1 MVIFKVD
8 LSMKKLKSDNTVA
21 AQLSFKKQILY
32 LIFYGVPVEILK
44 MDDRSI
50 QLFEEALKDGKE
62 TVHSIRIM
70 VVGHMGVGKTTLVKR
85 LLGEEVNISERH
97 STEGIDVYVNCCDV
111 SLSTHEWTRRTKD
124 SEQDYK
130 LQRLVK
136 VLNANYQTG
145 GKEVNTSA
153 NQRETTDG
161 NYLSNVVDNTTE
173 VLYYR
178 SQQQN
183 IGHNTNEPSSTAVQR
198 SLTPSQTNTMPGSEL
213 GVNVAIENYK
223 MDPLRDMLKLLQQNP
238 NKAKQDISKHAHLT
252 VLDFAGQYA
261 FYTTHQIF
269 LTRRAIYLLVS
280 DASKEVS
287 DLVEDDC
294 YFDSQGIIKCRVHD
308 LVQVW
313 MNSIHSCALPDKE
326 NLISANSH
334 TTSYTVIP
342 PPVILVGTHIDQIPQ
357 NHPGVVSKIVRHIH
371 RFVSPVLAQRVY
383 CRKHGKKYLKKLCS
397 YLRDKPTAVHLVDE
411 VFAIDNTVPDSKLE
425 ELKKKIVE
433 VASQQPYWGEQIP
446 TRWFLLEQQLMRL
459 RDAGVKVVSYS
470 TVENLNKEGT
480 VRIEESEELDLFL
493 RYLHETG
500 TIIYFSIEVLRDNVL
515 LDPKWMIDALKLLI
529 NAQPNMPNNPTD
541 NNPESSSPAASAA
554 HSDITQQW
562 SEFKEKG
569 ILTVELVD
577 VIWTK
582 EKHPDLHDNKE
593 HILRIMEQL
602 NILARPRSFNEMGE
616 KVEDCF
622 LTPCMLRQESPT
634 AIIYPEEDIRV
645 VRTPDMSCIF
655 TGKYLPT
662 PIFHRLLAA
671 CVARWPVAKNKETS
685 ENLIFCG
692 CCVFDLDLFHRLTV
706 YIKNHVVVARVTRMV
721 VDEVKSPDPK
731 LCSRVRRFI
740 TLNLSRITSYLGLNL
755 QYELQ
760 AAFQPWHADEGDD
773 DDPDAPI
780 THEHMNHAR
789 LCVAIVTVCGKA
801 MRKVLSTQVPSP
813 HTYIY
818 QAILANKGKL
828 TSRKERR
835 PLLNRDQ
842 THLVFPDPQGMTTG
856 KVELFDLSLLYTLIR
871 NISTVPAP
879 VTGWE
884 KDPNDPPRDNTL
896 GASVERI
903 RSYRNQ
909 IIGHSEDGKISQQDF
924 DNYWSKID
932 NVLNDIEDKLGR
944 QGYRAQLEKLK
955 KQVITSMKPAS

>member
-1 MVIFKVD
+1 MSHTF
-8 LSMKKLKSDNTVA
+8 S
-21 AQLSFKKQILY
+21 
-32 LIFYGVPVEILK
+32 
-44 MDDRSI
+44 
-50 QLFEEALKDGKE
+50 
-62 TVHSIRIM
+62 
-70 VVGHMGVGKTTLVKR
+70 
-85 LLGEEVNISERH
+85 
-97 STEGIDVYVNCCDV
+97 
-111 SLSTHEWTRRTKD
+111 D

-145 GKEVNTSA
+145 GKEVDTSA

-183 IGHNTNEPSSTAVQR
+183 IGHNTNEPSSTVVQR
-198 SLTPSQTNTMPGSEL
+198 SLTPSQTNATPGSEL
-213 GVNVAIENYK
+213 GENVAIENYK

-261 FYTTHQIF
+261 FYTTHQMF

-313 MNSIHSCALPDKE
+313 MNSIHSCALSDKE
-326 NLISANSH
+326 KLNSANSH
-334 TTSYTVIP
+334 TSSYKAIP

-357 NHPGVVSKIVRHIH
+357 NHPGVVSKIVHHIH

-500 TIIYFSIEVLRDNVL
+500 TVIYFSIEVLRDNVL

-529 NAQPNMPNNPTD
+529 NAQPNLPVKSAD
-541 NNPESSSPAASAA
+541 NNTESSSPAASAA
-554 HSDITQQW
+554 HSDITHKW
-562 SEFKEKG
+562 TDFKEKG

-577 VIWTK
+577 AIWTK
-582 EKHPDLHDNKE
+582 EKHPDLHAHKE
-593 HILRIMEQL
+593 HILKIMEQL

-616 KVEDCF
+616 KAENYF
-622 LTPCMLRQESPT
+622 LTPCMLRQESP
-634 AIIYPEEDIRV
+634 IEVISPKDDPSM
-645 VRTPDMSCIF
+645 VRTPDMCCIF

-671 CVARWPVAKNKETS
+671 CVARWPVAKKKETS
-685 ENLIFCG
+685 EYLIFCG

-706 YIKNHVVVARVTRMV
+706 YIKNHVVVARITRMV
-721 VDEVKSPDPK
+721 VDEVKTPDAK

-740 TLNLSRITSYLGLNL
+740 TLNLSKIISYLGQNL
-755 QYELQ
+755 QYKLK
-760 AAFQPWHADEGDD
+760 ADFQPWHADEGHDS
-773 DDPDAPI
+773 DAPI
-780 THEHMNHAR
+780 MPEHMNQAR
-789 LCVAIVTVCGKA
+789 LYVALATVCTNA
-801 MRKVLSTQVPSP
+801 LREILLTHVPEP
-813 HTYIY
+813 HTNIY
-818 QAILANKGKL
+818 QAIQAKKADL
-828 TSRKERR
+828 TKRTQARR
-835 PLLNRDQ
+835 GQWQNSLLLPDQ
-842 THLVFPDPQGMTTG
+842 CQVVFPDPFGRYVASVDQ
-856 KVELFDLSLLYTLIR
+856 FDISVLYILIR
-871 NISTVPAP
+871 HVSTVSAS
-879 VTGWE
+879 VMGWGIDPIE
-884 KDPNDPPRDNTL
+884 KPFRDKCL
-896 GASVERI
+896 GANVERI
-903 RSYRNQ
+903 RLYRNQ
-909 IIGHSEDGKISQQDF
+909 IGHSMDGKISQQEF
-924 DNYWSKID
+924 DDYWNKID
-932 NVLNDIEDKLGR
+932 AVLDDIEVKLGS
-944 QGYRAQLEKLK
+944 QGFRAQLEKQRI
-955 KQVITSMKPAS
+955 QVISVYETC